1 MLQLHFPPILYIS
14 IPLLIVL
21 LILKSFMPKL
31 LGHRGESIVRA
42 RLGELDKTKY
52 AILNDLLIPNSKSKS
67 GTSQIDHVVVSSYGV
82 FVIET
87 KNYSGQIRGKE
98 TDVQWTQVNY
108 RRKDRL
114 SNPLRQNYGHVQ
126 AIKELFGESLSVKMV
141 PIVAFTGNAQLMV
154 DVKPGTHLIYTK
166 NLVQTIQQYNQVVLS
181 AEQAKQIVEKLRTA
195 HLADREQRKTHTKN
209 IKSALS
215 NKRETA
221 KNGICPKCGG
231 EIVQRNGKYGSFK
244 SCSNFPKCRYKPGA

>member
-1 MLQLHFPPILYIS
+1 MNIHFPPFLFIS
-14 IPLLIVL
+14 IPLLIAL

-31 LGHRGESIVRA
+31 LGHRGESIVRS

-52 AILNDLLIPNSKSKS
+52 VVLNDLLIPSAKSKS
-67 GTSQIDHVVVSSYGV
+67 GTSQIDHVVVSQYGV

-98 TDVQWTQVNY
+98 TDAQWTQVNY

-114 SNPLRQNYGHVQ
+114 ANPLRQNYGHVQ
-126 AIKELFGESLSVKMV
+126 AIKELLGESLSVKMV
-141 PIVAFTGNAQLMV
+141 PLVAFTGNAQLMV
-154 DVKPGTHLIYTK
+154 DVKPATHLIYIK
-166 NLVQTIQQYNQVVLS
+166 HLVKTIQQYNQVILS
-181 AEQAKQIVEKLRTA
+181 AEQAKQIVERLRTT
-195 HLADREQRKTHTKN
+195 HIADREQRKTHTKK
-209 IKSALS
+209 IKSTLS
-215 NKRETA
+215 NERDTA

-231 EIVQRNGKYGSFK
+231 KIVQRKGKYGPFK